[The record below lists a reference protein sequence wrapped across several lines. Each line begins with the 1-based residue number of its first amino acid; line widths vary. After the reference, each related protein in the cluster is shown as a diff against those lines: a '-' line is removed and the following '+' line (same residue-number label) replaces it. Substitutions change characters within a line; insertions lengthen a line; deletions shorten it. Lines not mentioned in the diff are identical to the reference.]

1 MAPKTNPDA
10 PKAEAPK
17 RPASAYFVFMAEKR
31 AENPDEKMG
40 TKVGLMSSQTFRV
53 LIDCLK

>member
-1 MAPKTNPDA
+1 MAPKSKESEA
-10 PKAEAPK
+10 PKADAPK

-40 TKVGLMSSQTFRV
+40 TKVGLEMDVER
-53 LIDCLK
+53 LC